1 MKATTPL
8 SDGLAVVLENTGEV
22 LHTIPQLG
30 ASERSYP
37 TETQQLMMISKIGT
51 WLVTQPK

>member
-22 LHTIPQLG
+22 LHTVPQLG
-30 ASERSYP
+30 ASYP